1 MYVVPVVYN
10 LVSYG
15 GVVAV
20 GRVYRDAGVVVDL
33 VDELLD
39 ANVVVD
45 VIPVGSLVGV
55 VVLVDDVREARGT
68 NKVT

>member
-1 MYVVPVVYN
+1 M
-10 LVSYG
+10 
-15 GVVAV
+15 
-20 GRVYRDAGVVVDL
+20 DL